1 MTLSEDYVLRLVRE
15 FLPDEKKRQQE
26 LLDKMHGI
34 RKTRGLSVEKIDKML
49 TDLMDE
55 AEKKF
60 DACKTGT
67 DVKKTE
73 AMFRAKLAV
82 LTQKRYLAKFS
93 IQEESE
99 LSLQLAKLQ
108 HGEE

>member
-1 MTLSEDYVLRLVRE
+1 ME
-15 FLPDEKKRQQE
+15 
-26 LLDKMHGI
+26 
-34 RKTRGLSVEKIDKML
+34 
-49 TDLMDE
+49 E

-67 DVKKTE
+67 DVKKVE